1 MSKPVI
7 DKTVV
12 GPSAPPTG
20 LVSVSFAPQEI
31 VVLRNLIHVALKVEG
46 MSAARACVAL
56 DEKLLAA
63 ARASERTSPSS
74 SD

>member
-1 MSKPVI
+1 MPKPVT

-12 GPSAPPTG
+12 RPSVPRPS

-31 VVLRNLIHVALKVEG
+31 IVLRNLIHVALKVEG

-63 ARASERTSPSS
+63 ARASERASPPSS
-74 SD
+74 D